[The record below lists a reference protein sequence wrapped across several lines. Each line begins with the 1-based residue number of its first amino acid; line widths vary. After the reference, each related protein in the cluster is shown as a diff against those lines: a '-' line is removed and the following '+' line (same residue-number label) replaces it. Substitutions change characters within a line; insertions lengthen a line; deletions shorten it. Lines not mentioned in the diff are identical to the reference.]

1 MRRIGLVLAAL
12 SMTTACGGAAA
23 PTAPGGSSP
32 GNALTITCNAPTIL
46 AGDIVICRALPA
58 PLGPPTA
65 VAWTSSDPNVARSEG
80 IGIFL
85 GRQDGQATLT
95 ASYAGQSAS
104 AAVTVHLE
112 DVLRVT
118 GGAYPG
124 TFTVGTPATLYL
136 QGFYGVASADSGNLM
151 LVVTDQTGATIST
164 TAQTVPHG
172 ADRYVIS
179 NTFTLRPGTTRV
191 CRTAVLRIGSTT
203 FTVVPEA
210 SLVPCFGVT
219 P

>member
-1 MRRIGLVLAAL
+1 
-12 SMTTACGGAAA
+12 
-23 PTAPGGSSP
+23 
-32 GNALTITCNAPTIL
+32 
-46 AGDIVICRALPA
+46 
-58 PLGPPTA
+58 
-65 VAWTSSDPNVARSEG
+65 VARSEG

-104 AAVTVHLE
+104 AVVAVRLE

-118 GGAYPG
+118 ASVDEG
-124 TFTVGTPATLYL
+124 TFTPGTTATVSL

-151 LVVTDQTGATIST
+151 LVVTDQTGATISA

-172 ADRYVIS
+172 AERYVIS
-179 NTFTLRPGTTRV
+179 NTLTLRAGTTRV
-191 CRTAVLRIGSTT
+191 CRIAVLRIGSTT
-203 FTVVPEA
+203 FTVVPDA
-210 SLVPCFGVT
+210 SLVPCFDVT

>member
-1 MRRIGLVLAAL
+1 M
-12 SMTTACGGAAA
+12 GAA
-23 PTAPGGSSP
+23 
-32 GNALTITCNAPTIL
+32 
-46 AGDIVICRALPA
+46 
-58 PLGPPTA
+58 TA

-85 GRQDGQATLT
+85 GRRDGQATLT
-95 ASYAGQSAS
+95 ASYGGQSDS
-104 AAVTVHLE
+104 AVVTVRLE

-124 TFTVGTPATLYL
+124 AFRVGTPATLYL
-136 QGFYGVASADSGNLM
+136 QGFYGVASADSGILT
-151 LVVTDQTGATIST
+151 LVVTDQTGATISA

-179 NTFTLRPGTTRV
+179 NTFTPRPGTTRV
-191 CRTAVLRIGSTT
+191 CRAAVLRIGSTT
-203 FTVVPEA
+203 FTVVPDA
-210 SLVPCFGVT
+210 SLVPCFDVT